1 MKTMKDFYTQL
12 SNPAEEVPSLNR
24 RLSALSK
31 FDKTRIAQAASEVPW
46 YFWESPQPAPTE

>member
-1 MKTMKDFYTQL
+1 MKTMNDFYTQL
-12 SNPAEEVPSLNR
+12 AGTSGEAPTLNR

-31 FDKTRIAQAASEVPW
+31 FDKARIAQAASEAPW